1 MYILFDRNTLEVI
14 ATIGAEKD
22 IVKDPY
28 ALIDLKDKEP
38 AFKAKGGKIIFSG
51 LLIKGEK
58 SSD

>member
-22 IVKDPY
+22 IVKNPY

-38 AFKAKGGKIIFSG
+38 AFKLRTDGKIIFSG
-51 LLIKGEK
+51 LLIKGE
-58 SSD
+58 

>member
-28 ALIDLKDKEP
+28 ELMDLGDNKEP
-38 AFKAKGGKIIFSG
+38 TFENKDGKLIFNG
-51 LLIKGEK
+51 LLIKGE
-58 SSD
+58 